1 MRSVAT
7 STDPQGALSD
17 TGVASVAFAHD
28 GYTPG
33 PVPAKTTSLT
43 EVTLS
48 AWTRTL
54 HSCRELW
61 RPTVVIKRCKQT
73 HVMQRK
79 VADVG
84 KSWTELVLLVRILFS
99 GGERQELGGSI
110 LIDLGSE
117 VLALAPESFFR
128 GCTLETARR
137 PLRIT
142 VANGVRISGA
152 TRGGGRPQ
160 CADLR
165 LSGSAGSGSVRKGV
179 CVQGRCAGILNCR
192 LILLRG
198 LWPHG
203 GSHAGSVG

>member
-7 STDPQGALSD
+7 STDPQGAFSD

-33 PVPAKTTSLT
+33 PVPAKTTSLN

-117 VLALAPESFFR
+117 VLALAPESFF
-128 GCTLETARR
+128 GVA
-137 PLRIT
+137 PLRRR
-142 VANGVRISGA
+142 VV
-152 TRGGGRPQ
+152 P
-160 CADLR
+160 CASLWR
-165 LSGSAGSGSVRKGV
+165 MG
-179 CVQGRCAGILNCR
+179 CAFLV
-192 LILLRG
+192 
-198 LWPHG
+198 PHG
-203 GSHAGSVG
+203 AVLDLSVQIRDWQDQPVQVVCEEVFVYKADVQEHLIVG